1 MTQAEGSSQKRR
13 RGDLPHGVRSATSED
28 VLVITTREE
37 GCYWYLMSGA
47 GDAAKHSA
55 ILGTAPLTLT
65 HTQ

>member
-1 MTQAEGSSQKRR
+1 M
-13 RGDLPHGVRSATSED
+13 PHGVRSATSED